1 MTYPADGYEAD
12 EKSPDSSASLP
23 VTNDSSDLE
32 EDVNLMPGQPAA
44 EDAATTT
51 AQVDAAVIDPSEIE
65 AAFEEAGAQADFA
78 VSNTLAHVEEHYAD
92 ATEAYETS
100 SEVVRSS
107 FEEIATGMNQLS
119 WKFME
124 FARINAQNNF
134 DFARDYT
141 GVRSVPDVVQLQT
154 AYMRRQYDL
163 FTAQMQELHSLTT
176 KIAQKTA
183 APLKD
188 QFIRTAQA
196 LRSH

>member
-12 EKSPDSSASLP
+12 EKSPESSASLP

-32 EDVNLMPGQPAA
+32 EGQPAA
-44 EDAATTT
+44 EDVATAT

-78 VSNTLAHVEEHYAD
+78 VSNTLAQVEERYTD
-92 ATEAYETS
+92 AAQAYETS

-107 FEEIATGMNQLS
+107 FEEIAMSMNQLS
-119 WKFME
+119 WKLME

-134 DFARDYT
+134 DFARDYAS
-141 GVRSVPDVVQLQT
+141 VRSVPDVVQLQT

-163 FTAQMQELHSLTT
+163 FTAQMQELQSLTA
-176 KIAQKTA
+176 KIAQKSA

-188 QFIRTAQA
+188 QFIRTSQA
-196 LRSH
+196 FRSH